1 MRIAKH
7 QLHVNTGID
16 KVAIVST
23 ETNCGEPEDFIG
35 ILTCLT
41 PGWFLPLC
49 SGADLRLSYE
59 QLLRHLQTPE
69 ASYDNSGPVVMMKP
83 VMKSRPRI
91 ITWRDFP
98 QHRRQEKS
106 GLLEVPEPFT
116 ISTGITVTQKGER
129 GARGGRRSGRSYS
142 PGLNFRVK

>member
-1 MRIAKH
+1 MFDPA
-7 QLHVNTGID
+7 
-16 KVAIVST
+16 
-23 ETNCGEPEDFIG
+23 
-35 ILTCLT
+35 
-41 PGWFLPLC
+41 GWLLPLC

-69 ASYDNSGPVVMMKP
+69 ASYDDSGPVVMMKP
-83 VMKSRPRI
+83 VMKSRPQI

-129 GARGGRRSGRSYS
+129 GTAREGRRSGRSYS

>member
-1 MRIAKH
+1 MFDSA
-7 QLHVNTGID
+7 
-16 KVAIVST
+16 
-23 ETNCGEPEDFIG
+23 
-35 ILTCLT
+35 
-41 PGWFLPLC
+41 GWLLPLC

-129 GARGGRRSGRSYS
+129 GAREGRRSGRSYS

>member
-1 MRIAKH
+1 MFDPA
-7 QLHVNTGID
+7 
-16 KVAIVST
+16 
-23 ETNCGEPEDFIG
+23 
-35 ILTCLT
+35 
-41 PGWFLPLC
+41 GWFLPLC

-69 ASYDNSGPVVMMKP
+69 ASFDNSGPVVMMKP
-83 VMKSRPRI
+83 VMKSRPQI

-129 GARGGRRSGRSYS
+129 GAREGRRSGRSYS
-142 PGLNFRVK
+142 PGLNFRVKYFSTSCRGN